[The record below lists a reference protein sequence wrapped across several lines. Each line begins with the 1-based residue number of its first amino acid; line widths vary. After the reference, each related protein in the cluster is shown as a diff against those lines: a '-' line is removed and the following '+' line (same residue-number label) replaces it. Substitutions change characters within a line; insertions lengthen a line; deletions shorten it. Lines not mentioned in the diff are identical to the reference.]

1 MKPRLPRLAD
11 RQNCASFA
19 EMVRTAQRQANE
31 PHAVTYCLSGVA
43 DYIEELEA
51 EVCRLQ
57 RAAGIDP
64 QWRSRAD
71 TIEEIEGLI
80 AERVASFQR
89 KDHATCHQVSL
100 RLERMGVIIEDHP
113 AGTRWRLKSAG

>member
-11 RQNCASFA
+11 VQNPLSYAD
-19 EMVRTAQRQANE
+19 MVRAAH
-31 PHAVTYCLSGVA
+31 PSVA
-43 DYIEELEA
+43 DYIEELES